1 MKLTNDILS
10 CLTIVPRCSH
20 SFGEQFSVKKW
31 TREMAGQREILAAYG
46 GVNIDDIRNP
56 ALTHG
61 YRSFVPTLAVQRC
74 RGHADTGQLPPRQ
87 STLWETIFVLCQEFR
102 VVLGY
107 KQDGKSGIRTN
118 V

>member
-1 MKLTNDILS
+1 M
-10 CLTIVPRCSH
+10 
-20 SFGEQFSVKKW
+20 KKW

-46 GVNIDDIRNP
+46 GVNIDDIRNT

-61 YRSFVPTLAVQRC
+61 YRSFIPTLAVQRC